1 MASQLQ
7 TSCRASWWTI
17 GVCILAAALLPGE
30 PLPAGVPPREAV
42 GSACSAGVAA
52 APEEGCGVPMEGRG
66 CGKCCGAAGKDGIGF
81 FGVRARGWSRCGS
94 ICVRVG
100 ESRGRFHLRLG
111 EEQHDRLF
119 RKQLQAVG
127 SGVLG
132 AEAVCLLFGS
142 SNV

>member
-17 GVCILAAALLPGE
+17 GVCILAAALFPGE
-30 PLPAGVPPREAV
+30 PLPAGPPLP
-42 GSACSAGVAA
+42 SLSPHHAGIAGLGA
-52 APEEGCGVPMEGRG
+52 APGGPGRG
-66 CGKCCGAAGKDGIGF
+66 GAVRGAGSAGKDGVGF
-81 FGVRARGWSRCGS
+81 FGVRLWSRCGS
-94 ICVRVG
+94 ICLRVG
-100 ESRGRFHLRLG
+100 ESRGRFQPG

-119 RKQLQAVG
+119 WKQLQAVG

-142 SNV
+142 SSV